1 MSDKINE
8 ELLNRV
14 RDIVDKKCPNIGSFV
29 SSVPDLRYARRSN
42 EKNEV
47 VHCFYDTCLALVL
60 QCSKEVTVGS
70 VKLAYGKGS
79 MLLVTVDMPSSYR
92 IITDAENNTFL
103 ALSLHL
109 DLNLIAQLSS
119 KMPVDNSENEPLA
132 FKVETASD
140 EILECLL
147 RLLSCD
153 EDPLKA
159 RVLSEPIKQEL
170 YFHLLRGPFGTRLR
184 NIFGRESY
192 GKSMIKTVEFLKQ
205 HYKETF
211 SIDELASKANM
222 ASPTFFKHFKKFT
235 SISPLQYQK
244 FLRLHEA
251 KRLMLVDNLSAA
263 NAAFEVGYE
272 SQQQFNR
279 EYKRLFGLPPKEHIK
294 ELKEEA

>member
-1 MSDKINE
+1 MSNQKTE
-8 ELLNRV
+8 ELLTSLKS
-14 RDIVDKKCPNIGSFV
+14 IVDAKCPSIGAFA

-47 VHCFYDTCLALVL
+47 VHCFYDSCLALVL
-60 QCSKEVTVGS
+60 QGSKEVTVGS
-70 VKLAYGKGS
+70 VDLAYGQGS

-92 IITDAENNTFL
+92 IMEDEKKGNFL

-132 FKVETASD
+132 FKVEKASD
-140 EILECLL
+140 EILECFL
-147 RLLSCD
+147 RLLDCD
-153 EDPLKA
+153 DDPVKSK
-159 RVLSEPIKQEL
+159 VLSDPIKQEL

-192 GKSMIKTVEFLKQ
+192 GKSMIKMVEFLKQ
-205 HYKETF
+205 HFKENF
-211 SIDELASKANM
+211 SIDELAAKANM

-244 FLRLHEA
+244 YLRLHEA
-251 KRLMLVDNLSAA
+251 RRLMLVEDFNAS

-294 ELKEEA
+294 ELKE